1 MRRRALTSLFVFLLA
16 LALGCCIFLSACDG
30 AGENDGQNSGGQ
42 NNEEG
47 TSEELPVTEE
57 GLAQFFSAME
67 AAENSAEV
75 TVTIAVGYDREEEVS
90 FSVTQDRLRIY
101 YTARYIRPDGTDENT
116 YAYFAVREGAYLY
129 SRSYKLGYEDSYDDD
144 VTYTG
149 APYSYSAPELL
160 SMTLSMIGD
169 SGSEIVIPALYEE
182 IKGSAVAEENGGTC
196 SVSELGQG
204 TIALTESGAVFTFAQ
219 IPQGNGVTV
228 RIAVENVGTNTL
240 SFDFDEAALKAG
252 FDAFDLRYAE
262 LSWLFYTCSDARVTE
277 TYTYG
282 GQDIVLNSTLGGG
295 ELLRA
300 YGSEEAAAAVVGG
313 EDAYILI
320 DLSNG
325 LFKPGTTDVDGNLS
339 EGGVPSDPPGDASG
353 DGTAEIPGVPSG
365 GGSSEDGAE
374 VPEDPSEEEPAPSSG
389 FTAELTGRAYIGGL
403 LSGLLVNSIQSR
415 YFTFAD
421 GSQTRFVL
429 SAAGEQWFTYGESV
443 TIDFNEDG
451 SYQLTAELNDLSP
464 LMPETVTMY
473 VYDVGQVGKVE
484 FPDQIEAYREFLGE
498 DFYYLP
504 TGGNGAQAVRMRQEM
519 KDVVLAGEI
528 ETGGVTYTVT
538 SLSGRLLY
546 RYNGMVETVVIPAS
560 VNDFGNAF
568 EDAYSLQYIY
578 FEGTQQQYA
587 AIANKAFYSSPAVY
601 YYAEEEPTE
610 EGNFWHWNE
619 DGTAAVRW
627 AGGEE
632 VHKVTFDAGR
642 YGYVLSETV
651 YAAVLEEEP
660 EVEIMDPQAYLIG
673 WYTDP
678 AFTEESKV
686 SFPYTVTQDV
696 TLYAK
701 WGTGLE
707 FGLNETETGWVVS
720 GYSGTDTELAI
731 PDTYMGAPVTAIG
744 YETDRGMFYGN
755 KTLQRV
761 VVPDSVE
768 YIGEGAFRE
777 CLALSEIELPDHGL
791 YIGEN
796 AFEGTAYYDTAA
808 NWESGLLYIGRHLI
822 KADPE
827 TVGMSCTVRAGTL
840 SVADYA
846 FRDCADLA
854 EIELPDSLTA
864 IGAGVFEGTAYWQN
878 GANWTDEGL
887 LVYGTYLLD
896 SRVAAEHAVPAGT
909 TLIASRA
916 FGYNGAM
923 KEITVPAG
931 VQYMGRGVFLGCNLL
946 VVCCEAESAPAGW
959 SSAWNMGKDAVDLR
973 LPVPVVWDCE
983 NNEVADDGCI
993 YTTVDGI
1000 RYALCD
1006 GEATVLAQGS
1016 SGETSVTIPESVSYG
1031 GETYAV
1037 TEIAES
1043 AFVGWYS
1050 LSEVSLP
1057 AGLTRIGA
1065 YAFGATQLMEDWS
1078 GTEAALY
1085 IDGYLIA
1092 VNMELVESSFAVA
1105 EGTVLI
1111 ADRVFA
1117 YSDRLTSVTL
1127 PEELQYIG
1135 ADAFISCTELVS
1147 VTLPGSLLEIG
1158 ESAFAECT
1166 SLTQIAFPAALT
1178 RIGARAFGYCYDL
1191 QFTFENT
1198 QGWYYVESDGDLQSI
1213 DVTDGWV
1220 TELLVD
1226 GERELLRIA

>member
-30 AGENDGQNSGGQ
+30 AGENGGQNNGEQ

-47 TSEELPVTEE
+47 TNEELPVTEENGGQNNDEQNNGEDTNEELPVTKE

-75 TVTIAVGYDREEEVS
+75 TVTIAVGDDREAEVS

-116 YAYFAVREGAYLY
+116 QAYFAVREGAYLY
-129 SRSYKLGYEDSYDDD
+129 SRSYELGYEDRYDDD

-219 IPQGNGVTV
+219 IPQGDGVTV
-228 RIAVENVGTNTL
+228 RIAVKNVGTNTL

-282 GQDIVLNSTLGGG
+282 GQDIVLSSTLGGG

-300 YGSEEAAAAVVGG
+300 YASGETAAAVVGG

-325 LFKPGTTDVDGNLS
+325 LFKPGTTDVDGGLD
-339 EGGVPSDPPGDASG
+339 EGVAGEVPGDAS
-353 DGTAEIPGVPSG
+353 
-365 GGSSEDGAE
+365 EDDAE
-374 VPEDPSEEEPAPSSG
+374 VPKDPSEEEPAPSSG

-403 LSGLLVNSIQSR
+403 LSGLLVNSIQSC
-415 YFTFAD
+415 YFTFAE

-484 FPDQIEAYREFLGE
+484 FPDQVEAYREFLGE

-504 TGGNGAQAVRMRQEM
+504 TGRSGAQAVRMRQEM

-578 FEGTQQQYA
+578 FEGTPQQYA

-720 GYSGTDTELAI
+720 GYSGTDTELVI

-768 YIGEGAFRE
+768 YIGAGAFEYCEGAQF
-777 CLALSEIELPDHGL
+777 AFA
-791 YIGEN
+791 N
-796 AFEGTAYYDTAA
+796 A
-808 NWESGLLYIGRHLI
+808 
-822 KADPE
+822 
-827 TVGMSCTVRAGTL
+827 
-840 SVADYA
+840 
-846 FRDCADLA
+846 
-854 EIELPDSLTA
+854 
-864 IGAGVFEGTAYWQN
+864 Q
-878 GANWTDEGL
+878 
-887 LVYGTYLLD
+887 
-896 SRVAAEHAVPAGT
+896 
-909 TLIASRA
+909 
-916 FGYNGAM
+916 
-923 KEITVPAG
+923 
-931 VQYMGRGVFLGCNLL
+931 
-946 VVCCEAESAPAGW
+946 
-959 SSAWNMGKDAVDLR
+959 
-973 LPVPVVWDCE
+973 
-983 NNEVADDGCI
+983 
-993 YTTVDGI
+993 
-1000 RYALCD
+1000 
-1006 GEATVLAQGS
+1006 
-1016 SGETSVTIPESVSYG
+1016 
-1031 GETYAV
+1031 
-1037 TEIAES
+1037 
-1043 AFVGWYS
+1043 GWYS
-1050 LSEVSLP
+1050 
-1057 AGLTRIGA
+1057 
-1065 YAFGATQLMEDWS
+1065 
-1078 GTEAALY
+1078 
-1085 IDGYLIA
+1085 
-1092 VNMELVESSFAVA
+1092 
-1105 EGTVLI
+1105 
-1111 ADRVFA
+1111 
-1117 YSDRLTSVTL
+1117 
-1127 PEELQYIG
+1127 
-1135 ADAFISCTELVS
+1135 
-1147 VTLPGSLLEIG
+1147 
-1158 ESAFAECT
+1158 
-1166 SLTQIAFPAALT
+1166 
-1178 RIGARAFGYCYDL
+1178 
-1191 QFTFENT
+1191 
-1198 QGWYYVESDGDLQSI
+1198 VESDGYKQSV

-1220 TELLVD
+1220 TELLVYS
-1226 GERELLRIA
+1226 GSELVRIA

>member
-47 TSEELPVTEE
+47 TNEELPVTEE

-75 TVTIAVGYDREEEVS
+75 TVTIAVGDDREEEVS

-101 YTARYIRPDGTDENT
+101 YTVRYIWPDGTDENT
-116 YAYFAVREGAYLY
+116 QAYFAVREGAYLY
-129 SRSYKLGYEDSYDDD
+129 SRSYELGYEDRYDDD

-182 IKGSAVAEENGGTC
+182 IKGSAVDEENGGTC

-228 RIAVENVGTNTL
+228 RIAVKNVGTNTL

-262 LSWLFYTCSDARVTE
+262 LSWLFYTCGDARVTE

-282 GQDIVLNSTLGGG
+282 GQDIVLSSTLGGG

-300 YGSEEAAAAVVGG
+300 YASGETAAAVVGG

-320 DLSNG
+320 DSSGG
-325 LFKPGTTDVDGNLS
+325 LFKPGTTGVDGGLD
-339 EGGVPSDPPGDASG
+339 EGVAGEVPGDAS
-353 DGTAEIPGVPSG
+353 
-365 GGSSEDGAE
+365 EDDAE

-403 LSGLLVNSIQSR
+403 LSGLLVNSIQSH
-415 YFTFAD
+415 YFTFAE

-504 TGGNGAQAVRMRQEM
+504 TGRSGAQAVRMRQEM

-578 FEGTQQQYA
+578 FEGTPQQYA

-601 YYAEEEPTE
+601 YYSEEEPTE

-720 GYSGTDTELAI
+720 GYSGTDTELVI

-755 KTLQRV
+755 TTLQRV

-846 FRDCADLA
+846 FADCSELA
-854 EIELPDSLTA
+854 EIVLPDTLTA
-864 IGAGVFEGTAYWQN
+864 IGAGVFEGTAYYN
-878 GANWTDEGL
+878 TLTNWTDDGL

-896 SRVAAEHAVPAGT
+896 SLAAAEHAVPAGT

-916 FGYNGAM
+916 FAYNGAM
-923 KEITVPAG
+923 KEIAVPAG

-983 NNEVADDGCI
+983 NNEVADDGYI

-1006 GEATVLAQGS
+1006 GEATVLAQGNS
-1016 SGETSVTIPESVSYG
+1016 EETSVTIPESVSYG
-1031 GETYAV
+1031 WETYAV

-1050 LSEVSLP
+1050 LSEANLP

-1065 YAFGATQLMEDWS
+1065 HAFGATQLMDVLEN
-1078 GTEAALY
+1078 EAALY

-1092 VNMELVESSFAVA
+1092 VNMESVESSFAVE
-1105 EGTVLI
+1105 EGTALI
-1111 ADRVFA
+1111 ADGVFV

-1127 PEELQYIG
+1127 PEGLRYIG
-1135 ADAFISCTELVS
+1135 ADAFVSCTELGS

-1158 ESAFAECT
+1158 ENAFAACT
-1166 SLTQIAFPAALT
+1166 SLTQVTFPAGLT
-1178 RIGARAFGYCYDL
+1178 RIGAGAFEYCEGA
-1191 QFTFENT
+1191 QFAFANT

-1220 TELLVD
+1220 TELLVYS
-1226 GERELLRIA
+1226 GSELVRIA

>member
-16 LALGCCIFLSACDG
+16 LAFGCCIFLSACDG
-30 AGENDGQNSGGQ
+30 AGENGGQ
-42 NNEEG
+42 NNGEQNNGEG
-47 TSEELPVTEE
+47 TNEELPVTEE

-75 TVTIAVGYDREEEVS
+75 TVTVATGGDREGEVS

-101 YTARYIRPDGTDENT
+101 HTTRYIWPDGTDENT

-129 SRSYKLGYEDSYDDD
+129 SRSYELGYEDSYDDD

-240 SFDFDEAALKAG
+240 AFGFDEAALKAG

-300 YGSEEAAAAVVGG
+300 YGSGETAAAVVGG

-320 DLSNG
+320 DLSG
-325 LFKPGTTDVDGNLS
+325 GTFKPGTTDVDGNLS
-339 EGGVPSDPPGDASG
+339 EGGVPADPPGDA
-353 DGTAEIPGVPSG
+353 
-365 GGSSEDGAE
+365 SEDGAE

-415 YFTFAD
+415 YFTFAE

-464 LMPETVTMY
+464 LMPETVTMH
-473 VYDVGQVGKVE
+473 VYDVGEVGKVE

-504 TGGNGAQAVRMRQEM
+504 TGGSGAQAVRMRQEM

-578 FEGTQQQYA
+578 FEGTPQQYEA
-587 AIANKAFYSSPAVY
+587 AANKAFYSSPAVY
-601 YYAEEEPTE
+601 YYSEEEPTE

-642 YGYVLSETV
+642 QYGYVLYDTV

-660 EVEIMDPQAYLIG
+660 EVEIMDRQAYLIG

-720 GYSGTDTELAI
+720 GYRGTDTELVI

-744 YETDRGMFYGN
+744 YETDQGMFYGN
-755 KTLQRV
+755 TTLQRV

-777 CLALSEIELPDHGL
+777 CSALSEIELPDHGL
-791 YIGEN
+791 YIGES

-827 TVGMSCTVRAGTL
+827 TVGTSCTVRAGTL

-846 FRDCADLA
+846 FADCTELA
-854 EIELPDSLTA
+854 EIALPDTLTA
-864 IGAGVFEGTAYWQN
+864 IGAGVFEGTAYYN
-878 GANWTDEGL
+878 TLTNWTGDGL
-887 LVYGTYLLD
+887 LVYETYLLD
-896 SRVAAEHAVPAGT
+896 SHAAAEHAVPAGT

-916 FGYNGAM
+916 FSHNSAM

-946 VVCCEAESAPAGW
+946 VVYCEAESAPAGW

-983 NNEVADDGCI
+983 NNEVADDGYI

-1006 GEATVLAQGS
+1006 GEATVLAQGNS
-1016 SGETSVTIPESVSYG
+1016 EETSVTIPESVSYG

-1043 AFVGWYS
+1043 AFVGWDS
-1050 LSEVSLP
+1050 LSEANLP

-1065 YAFGATQLMEDWS
+1065 GAFGTTQLMDVLD
-1078 GTEAALY
+1078 TEAALY
-1085 IDGYLIA
+1085 IGEYLIA
-1092 VNMELVESSFAVA
+1092 VNPEPAGSTFEVA
-1105 EGTVLI
+1105 ERTVLI
-1111 ADRVFA
+1111 ADGVFA
-1117 YSDRLTSVTL
+1117 YSDWLTSVTL
-1127 PEELQYIG
+1127 PKGLQYIG
-1135 ADAFISCTELVS
+1135 ADAFNYCTELSS

-1158 ESAFAECT
+1158 ENAFLKCV

-1178 RIGARAFGYCYDL
+1178 RIGARAFEYCYDL

-1198 QGWYYVESDGDLQSI
+1198 QGWYSVESDGYKQSV

-1220 TELLVD
+1220 FELLVYS
-1226 GERELLRIA
+1226 GSELVRIA

>member
-16 LALGCCIFLSACDG
+16 LAFGCCIFLSACDG
-30 AGENDGQNSGGQ
+30 AGENDGQNSGEQ
-42 NNEEG
+42 NNGEG
-47 TSEELPVTEE
+47 TNEELPVTEE

-75 TVTIAVGYDREEEVS
+75 TVTVGMEELGMREEMEIS
-90 FSVTQDRLRIY
+90 FSVAQNRLRINTTRRNFSPEEMTSESTEVY
-101 YTARYIRPDGTDENT
+101 SAVEENS
-116 YAYFAVREGAYLY
+116 FLY
-129 SRSYKLGYEDSYDDD
+129 SRSYYIGDESDYMDEVDYI
-144 VTYTG
+144 G

-219 IPQGNGVTV
+219 IPQGDGVTV
-228 RIAVENVGTNTL
+228 RIAVKNVGTNTL

-300 YGSEEAAAAVVGG
+300 YASGETAAAVVGE

-320 DLSNG
+320 DLSGG
-325 LFKPGTTDVDGNLS
+325 LFKPGTTDVDGGLD
-339 EGGVPSDPPGDASG
+339 EGVAGEVPGDAS
-353 DGTAEIPGVPSG
+353 
-365 GGSSEDGAE
+365 EDDAE

-403 LSGLLVNSIQSR
+403 LSGLLVNSIQSH
-415 YFTFAD
+415 YFTFAE

-473 VYDVGQVGKVE
+473 VYDVGAVGKVE

-504 TGGNGAQAVRMRQEM
+504 TGGSGAQAVRMRQEM

-546 RYNGMVETVVIPAS
+546 RYNGTVETVVIPAS

-578 FEGTQQQYA
+578 FEGTPQQYA

-642 YGYVLSETV
+642 QYGYVLYDTV

-720 GYSGTDTELAI
+720 GYSGTDTELVI

-744 YETDRGMFYGN
+744 YETGWSVFYGN
-755 KTLQRV
+755 KTLERV

-791 YIGEN
+791 YIGES

-822 KADPE
+822 EADPAVAG
-827 TVGMSCTVRAGTL
+827 TSRTVRAGTL

-846 FRDCADLA
+846 FADCTELA
-854 EIELPDSLTA
+854 EIVLPDTLTA
-864 IGAGVFEGTAYWQN
+864 IGAGVFEGTAYYKTLT
-878 GANWTDEGL
+878 NWTNDGL

-896 SRVAAEHAVPAGT
+896 SLAAAEHAVPAGT

-916 FGYNGAM
+916 FSPNSAM
-923 KEITVPAG
+923 KEIAVPAG

-983 NNEVADDGCI
+983 NNEVADDGFI

-1006 GEATVLAQGS
+1006 GEATVLAQGNS
-1016 SGETSVTIPESVSYG
+1016 EETSVTIPESVSYG

-1050 LSEVSLP
+1050 LSEANLP

-1065 YAFGATQLMEDWS
+1065 YAFGATQLMDVLEN
-1078 GTEAALY
+1078 EAALY

-1092 VNMELVESSFAVA
+1092 VNMESVESSFAVE
-1105 EGTVLI
+1105 EGTALI
-1111 ADRVFA
+1111 ADGVFA

-1127 PEELQYIG
+1127 PEGLRYIG

-1158 ESAFAECT
+1158 ENAFAACT
-1166 SLTQIAFPAALT
+1166 SLTQVTFPAGLT
-1178 RIGARAFGYCYDL
+1178 RIGAGAFEYCEGA
-1191 QFTFENT
+1191 QFAFANT
-1198 QGWYYVESDGDLQSI
+1198 QGWYSVESDGYKQSI
-1213 DVTDGWV
+1213 DVTDEWV
-1220 TELLVD
+1220 FELLVYS
-1226 GERELLRIA
+1226 GSELVCIA

>member
-1 MRRRALTSLFVFLLA
+1 MRRRALTTLFVFLLA
-16 LALGCCIFLSACDG
+16 LAFGCCIFLSACDG
-30 AGENDGQNSGGQ
+30 AGENGGQNNGGQNNGEQ

-47 TSEELPVTEE
+47 TNEELPVTEE

-75 TVTIAVGYDREEEVS
+75 TVTVGMEELGMREEMEIS

-116 YAYFAVREGAYLY
+116 QAYFAVREGAYLY

-219 IPQGNGVTV
+219 IPQGKGVTV

-300 YGSEEAAAAVVGG
+300 YGSGETAAAVVGE

-320 DLSNG
+320 DLSGG
-325 LFKPGTTDVDGNLS
+325 LFKPGTTDVDGGLD
-339 EGGVPSDPPGDASG
+339 EGVAGEVPGDA
-353 DGTAEIPGVPSG
+353 
-365 GGSSEDGAE
+365 SEDGAE
-374 VPEDPSEEEPAPSSG
+374 VPKDPSEEEPAPSSG

-403 LSGLLVNSIQSR
+403 LSGLLVNSIQSH
-415 YFTFAD
+415 YFTFAE

-443 TIDFNEDG
+443 TIDFNENG

-473 VYDVGQVGKVE
+473 VYDVGAVGKVE

-504 TGGNGAQAVRMRQEM
+504 TGWSGAQAVRMRQEM

-560 VNDFGNAF
+560 VTDFGNAF

-578 FEGTQQQYA
+578 FEGTPQQYA

-610 EGNFWHWNE
+610 EGNFWHWNG

-627 AGGEE
+627 AGGDE

-642 YGYVLSETV
+642 RYGYVLYDTV

-720 GYSGTDTELAI
+720 GYSGTDTELVI

-744 YETDRGMFYGN
+744 YETGRSVFYGN
-755 KTLQRV
+755 TTLERV

-768 YIGEGAFRE
+768 YIGEGAFE
-777 CLALSEIELPDHGL
+777 YCEGAQFAFA
-791 YIGEN
+791 N
-796 AFEGTAYYDTAA
+796 A
-808 NWESGLLYIGRHLI
+808 
-822 KADPE
+822 
-827 TVGMSCTVRAGTL
+827 
-840 SVADYA
+840 
-846 FRDCADLA
+846 
-854 EIELPDSLTA
+854 
-864 IGAGVFEGTAYWQN
+864 Q
-878 GANWTDEGL
+878 
-887 LVYGTYLLD
+887 
-896 SRVAAEHAVPAGT
+896 
-909 TLIASRA
+909 
-916 FGYNGAM
+916 
-923 KEITVPAG
+923 
-931 VQYMGRGVFLGCNLL
+931 
-946 VVCCEAESAPAGW
+946 
-959 SSAWNMGKDAVDLR
+959 
-973 LPVPVVWDCE
+973 
-983 NNEVADDGCI
+983 
-993 YTTVDGI
+993 
-1000 RYALCD
+1000 
-1006 GEATVLAQGS
+1006 
-1016 SGETSVTIPESVSYG
+1016 
-1031 GETYAV
+1031 
-1037 TEIAES
+1037 
-1043 AFVGWYS
+1043 GWYS
-1050 LSEVSLP
+1050 
-1057 AGLTRIGA
+1057 
-1065 YAFGATQLMEDWS
+1065 
-1078 GTEAALY
+1078 
-1085 IDGYLIA
+1085 
-1092 VNMELVESSFAVA
+1092 
-1105 EGTVLI
+1105 
-1111 ADRVFA
+1111 
-1117 YSDRLTSVTL
+1117 
-1127 PEELQYIG
+1127 
-1135 ADAFISCTELVS
+1135 
-1147 VTLPGSLLEIG
+1147 
-1158 ESAFAECT
+1158 
-1166 SLTQIAFPAALT
+1166 
-1178 RIGARAFGYCYDL
+1178 
-1191 QFTFENT
+1191 
-1198 QGWYYVESDGDLQSI
+1198 VESDGYKQSI
-1213 DVTDGWV
+1213 DVTDEWV
-1220 TELLVD
+1220 FELLVYS
-1226 GERELLRIA
+1226 GSELVCIA

>member
-30 AGENDGQNSGGQ
+30 AGENGGQNSGEQ
-42 NNEEG
+42 NNGEG
-47 TSEELPVTEE
+47 TNEELPVTEE

-75 TVTIAVGYDREEEVS
+75 TVTIAVGDDREAEVS

-101 YTARYIRPDGTDENT
+101 YTTRYIRPGGTDENT
-116 YAYFAVREGAYLY
+116 QAYFAVREGAYLY
-129 SRSYKLGYEDSYDDD
+129 SRSYELGYEDSYDDD

-182 IKGSAVAEENGGTC
+182 IKGSAVDEENGGTC

-228 RIAVENVGTNTL
+228 RIAVKNVGTNTL

-300 YGSEEAAAAVVGG
+300 YEDNREAAAAVVGG

-339 EGGVPSDPPGDASG
+339 EGGVPADPPGDAS
-353 DGTAEIPGVPSG
+353 
-365 GGSSEDGAE
+365 EDGAAE

-451 SYQLTAELNDLSP
+451 SYQLTVELNDLSP

-498 DFYYLP
+498 NFYYLP
-504 TGGNGAQAVRMRQEM
+504 TGGSGAQAVRMRQEM

-578 FEGTQQQYA
+578 FEGTPQQYA

-619 DGTAAVRW
+619 DSTAAVRW

-632 VHKVTFDAGR
+632 VHEVTFDAGW

-660 EVEIMDPQAYLIG
+660 EVEIMDSQAYLIG

-720 GYSGTDTELAI
+720 GYSGTDAELVI

-822 KADPE
+822 EADPE

-864 IGAGVFEGTAYWQN
+864 IGAGVFEGTAYYN
-878 GANWTDEGL
+878 TLTNWTDDGL

-896 SRVAAEHAVPAGT
+896 SRIAAEHAVPAGT

-916 FGYNGAM
+916 FAYNGAM

-983 NNEVADDGCI
+983 NNEVADDGFI

-1006 GEATVLAQGS
+1006 GEATVLAQGNS
-1016 SGETSVTIPESVSYG
+1016 EETSVTIPESVSYG

-1037 TEIAES
+1037 TEIAED

-1065 YAFGATQLMEDWS
+1065 YAFGATQLMDVLEN
-1078 GTEAALY
+1078 EAALY

-1092 VNMELVESSFAVA
+1092 VNPEPAGSTFEVA

-1117 YSDRLTSVTL
+1117 YSDWLTSVTL
-1127 PEELQYIG
+1127 PEGLQYIG
-1135 ADAFISCTELVS
+1135 ADAFVSCTELGS
-1147 VTLPGSLLEIG
+1147 VTLPGNLLEIG
-1158 ESAFAECT
+1158 ENAFLKCV

-1178 RIGARAFGYCYDL
+1178 RIGARAFEYCEGA
-1191 QFTFENT
+1191 QFAFANT
-1198 QGWYYVESDGDLQSI
+1198 QGWYYVESDGDPQSI
-1213 DVTDGWV
+1213 DVTDEWV
-1220 TELLVD
+1220 FELLVYS
-1226 GERELLRIA
+1226 GSELVCIA

>member
-1 MRRRALTSLFVFLLA
+1 M
-16 LALGCCIFLSACDG
+16 
-30 AGENDGQNSGGQ
+30 
-42 NNEEG
+42 
-47 TSEELPVTEE
+47 
-57 GLAQFFSAME
+57 
-67 AAENSAEV
+67 
-75 TVTIAVGYDREEEVS
+75 
-90 FSVTQDRLRIY
+90 
-101 YTARYIRPDGTDENT
+101 
-116 YAYFAVREGAYLY
+116 
-129 SRSYKLGYEDSYDDD
+129 
-144 VTYTG
+144 
-149 APYSYSAPELL
+149 
-160 SMTLSMIGD
+160 
-169 SGSEIVIPALYEE
+169 
-182 IKGSAVAEENGGTC
+182 
-196 SVSELGQG
+196 
-204 TIALTESGAVFTFAQ
+204 FTFAQ
-219 IPQGNGVTV
+219 TPQGNGVTV

-262 LSWLFYTCSDARVTE
+262 LSWLFYTCGDARVTE

-282 GQDIVLNSTLGGG
+282 GQDIVLKSTLGGG

-300 YGSEEAAAAVVGG
+300 YGSGETAAAVVGG

-339 EGGVPSDPPGDASG
+339 EGGVPADPPGDASE
-353 DGTAEIPGVPSG
+353 DGAAEIPGVPSG

-484 FPDQIEAYREFLGE
+484 FPEQIEAYREFLGE

-504 TGGNGAQAVRMRQEM
+504 TGGSGAQAVRMRQEM

-546 RYNGMVETVVIPAS
+546 RYNGTVETVVIPAS

-578 FEGTQQQYA
+578 FEGTPQQYA

-642 YGYVLSETV
+642 QYGYVLYDTV

-660 EVEIMDPQAYLIG
+660 EVEIMDRQAYLIG

-755 KTLQRV
+755 TTLQRV

-768 YIGEGAFRE
+768 YIGEGAFE
-777 CLALSEIELPDHGL
+777 YC
-791 YIGEN
+791 
-796 AFEGTAYYDTAA
+796 EG
-808 NWESGLLYIGRHLI
+808 
-822 KADPE
+822 
-827 TVGMSCTVRAGTL
+827 
-840 SVADYA
+840 
-846 FRDCADLA
+846 
-854 EIELPDSLTA
+854 
-864 IGAGVFEGTAYWQN
+864 
-878 GANWTDEGL
+878 
-887 LVYGTYLLD
+887 
-896 SRVAAEHAVPAGT
+896 
-909 TLIASRA
+909 
-916 FGYNGAM
+916 
-923 KEITVPAG
+923 
-931 VQYMGRGVFLGCNLL
+931 
-946 VVCCEAESAPAGW
+946 
-959 SSAWNMGKDAVDLR
+959 
-973 LPVPVVWDCE
+973 
-983 NNEVADDGCI
+983 
-993 YTTVDGI
+993 
-1000 RYALCD
+1000 
-1006 GEATVLAQGS
+1006 AQ
-1016 SGETSVTIPESVSYG
+1016 
-1031 GETYAV
+1031 
-1037 TEIAES
+1037 
-1043 AFVGWYS
+1043 F
-1050 LSEVSLP
+1050 
-1057 AGLTRIGA
+1057 
-1065 YAFGATQLMEDWS
+1065 
-1078 GTEAALY
+1078 
-1085 IDGYLIA
+1085 
-1092 VNMELVESSFAVA
+1092 
-1105 EGTVLI
+1105 
-1111 ADRVFA
+1111 
-1117 YSDRLTSVTL
+1117 
-1127 PEELQYIG
+1127 
-1135 ADAFISCTELVS
+1135 
-1147 VTLPGSLLEIG
+1147 
-1158 ESAFAECT
+1158 AFA
-1166 SLTQIAFPAALT
+1166 
-1178 RIGARAFGYCYDL
+1178 
-1191 QFTFENT
+1191 NT
-1198 QGWYYVESDGDLQSI
+1198 QGWYSVESDGYKQSI

-1220 TELLVD
+1220 TELLVYS
-1226 GERELLRIA
+1226 GSELVCIA

>member
-1 MRRRALTSLFVFLLA
+1 
-16 LALGCCIFLSACDG
+16 
-30 AGENDGQNSGGQ
+30 
-42 NNEEG
+42 
-47 TSEELPVTEE
+47 
-57 GLAQFFSAME
+57 
-67 AAENSAEV
+67 
-75 TVTIAVGYDREEEVS
+75 
-90 FSVTQDRLRIY
+90 
-101 YTARYIRPDGTDENT
+101 
-116 YAYFAVREGAYLY
+116 
-129 SRSYKLGYEDSYDDD
+129 
-144 VTYTG
+144 
-149 APYSYSAPELL
+149 
-160 SMTLSMIGD
+160 MIGD

-219 IPQGNGVTV
+219 IPQGDGVTV

-282 GQDIVLNSTLGGG
+282 GQNIVLNSTLGGG

-300 YGSEEAAAAVVGG
+300 YEDNGETAAAVVGG
-313 EDAYILI
+313 EDAYILV

-339 EGGVPSDPPGDASG
+339 EGGVPADPP
-353 DGTAEIPGVPSG
+353 

-578 FEGTQQQYA
+578 FEGTPQQYA

-610 EGNFWHWNE
+610 EGNFWHWNG

-632 VHKVTFDAGR
+632 VHEVTFDAGR

-660 EVEIMDPQAYLIG
+660 EVEIMDRQAYLIG

-701 WGTGLE
+701 WGTELE

-720 GYSGTDTELAI
+720 GYSGTDTELVI

-864 IGAGVFEGTAYWQN
+864 IGAEVFISTAYYN
-878 GANWTDEGL
+878 TLTNWTDDGL

-916 FGYNGAM
+916 FAYNGAM

-931 VQYMGRGVFLGCNLL
+931 VQYMGRGVFLGCDLL
-946 VVCCEAESAPAGW
+946 VVYCEAASAPAGW

-1006 GEATVLAQGS
+1006 GEATVLAQGNS
-1016 SGETSVTIPESVSYG
+1016 EKTSVTIPESVSYG

-1050 LSEVSLP
+1050 LSEANLP

-1065 YAFGATQLMEDWS
+1065 GAFGATQLMDVLEN
-1078 GTEAALY
+1078 EAALY

-1092 VNMELVESSFAVA
+1092 VNMELVESSFAVE

-1111 ADRVFA
+1111 AGGVFA

-1127 PEELQYIG
+1127 PEGLRYIG
-1135 ADAFISCTELVS
+1135 ADAFVSCTELGS

-1158 ESAFAECT
+1158 ENAFAACT
-1166 SLTQIAFPAALT
+1166 SLTQVTFPAGLT
-1178 RIGARAFGYCYDL
+1178 RIGAGAFEYCEGA
-1191 QFTFENT
+1191 QFAFANT
-1198 QGWYYVESDGDLQSI
+1198 QGWYSVEPDGYTQSV
-1213 DVTDGWV
+1213 DVTEEWV
-1220 TELLVD
+1220 QDMVRYGIYELV
-1226 GERELLRIA
+1226 RIA

>member
-16 LALGCCIFLSACDG
+16 LAFGCCIFLSACDG
-30 AGENDGQNSGGQ
+30 AGENGGQ
-42 NNEEG
+42 NNDEQNNGED
-47 TSEELPVTEE
+47 TNEELPVTEE

-75 TVTIAVGYDREEEVS
+75 TVTVGMEELGMREEMEIS

-101 YTARYIRPDGTDENT
+101 YTTRYIWSDGTDENT
-116 YAYFAVREGAYLY
+116 QAYFAVREGAYLY
-129 SRSYKLGYEDSYDDD
+129 SRSYELGDEDSYDDD

-219 IPQGNGVTV
+219 IPQGDGVTV

-300 YGSEEAAAAVVGG
+300 YASGETAAAVVGG

-320 DLSNG
+320 DSSNG
-325 LFKPGTTDVDGNLS
+325 LFKPGTTDVDGGLD
-339 EGGVPSDPPGDASG
+339 EGVAGEVPGDA
-353 DGTAEIPGVPSG
+353 
-365 GGSSEDGAE
+365 SEDGAE

-403 LSGLLVNSIQSR
+403 LSGLLVNSIQSH
-415 YFTFAD
+415 YFTFAE

-504 TGGNGAQAVRMRQEM
+504 TGRSGAQAVRMRQEM

-560 VNDFGNAF
+560 VTDFGNAF

-578 FEGTQQQYA
+578 FEGTPQQYE

-601 YYAEEEPTE
+601 YYAEEEPVE

-632 VHKVTFDAGR
+632 VHEVTFDAGR

-660 EVEIMDPQAYLIG
+660 EVEIMDRQAYLIG

-720 GYSGTDTELAI
+720 RYSGTDTELVI

-744 YETDRGMFYGN
+744 YETGRSVFYGN
-755 KTLQRV
+755 KTLERV

-791 YIGEN
+791 YIGES

-822 KADPE
+822 EADPAVAG
-827 TVGMSCTVRAGTL
+827 TSCTVRAGTL

-846 FRDCADLA
+846 FADCTELA
-854 EIELPDSLTA
+854 EIVLPDSLTA
-864 IGAGVFEGTAYWQN
+864 IGAGVFEGTEYYKTLT
-878 GANWTDEGL
+878 NWTNDGL

-896 SRVAAEHAVPAGT
+896 SHAAAEHAVPAGT

-916 FGYNGAM
+916 FSHNSAM

-983 NNEVADDGCI
+983 NNEVADDGFL

-1006 GEATVLAQGS
+1006 GEATVLAQGNS
-1016 SGETSVTIPESVSYG
+1016 EETSVTIPESVSYG

-1043 AFVGWYS
+1043 AFVGWDS
-1050 LSEVSLP
+1050 LSEANLP

-1065 YAFGATQLMEDWS
+1065 GAFGATQLMDVLEN
-1078 GTEAALY
+1078 EAALY

-1092 VNMELVESSFAVA
+1092 VNPEPAGSTFEVA

-1117 YSDRLTSVTL
+1117 YSDWLTSVTL
-1127 PEELQYIG
+1127 PEGLQYIG

-1158 ESAFAECT
+1158 ESAFAACT
-1166 SLTQIAFPAALT
+1166 SLTQVTFPAGLT
-1178 RIGARAFGYCYDL
+1178 RIGAGAFEYCYDL

-1226 GERELLRIA
+1226 GERVLLRIA

>member
-47 TSEELPVTEE
+47 TNEELPVTEE

-75 TVTIAVGYDREEEVS
+75 TVTIAVGDDREAEVS
-90 FSVTQDRLRIY
+90 FSVTQDHLRIY
-101 YTARYIRPDGTDENT
+101 YTTRYIWSDGTDENT
-116 YAYFAVREGAYLY
+116 QAYFAVREGAYLY
-129 SRSYKLGYEDSYDDD
+129 SRSYELGYEDSYDDD

-219 IPQGNGVTV
+219 IPQGKGVTV

-262 LSWLFYTCSDARVTE
+262 LSWLFYTCGDARVTE

-282 GQDIVLNSTLGGG
+282 GQDIVLKSTLGGG

-300 YGSEEAAAAVVGG
+300 YGSGETAAAVVGG

-339 EGGVPSDPPGDASG
+339 EGGVPADPPGDAS
-353 DGTAEIPGVPSG
+353 
-365 GGSSEDGAE
+365 EDGAAE

-504 TGGNGAQAVRMRQEM
+504 TGGSGAQAVRMRQEM

-578 FEGTQQQYA
+578 FEGTPQQYE

-619 DGTAAVRW
+619 DSTAAVRW

-632 VHKVTFDAGR
+632 VHEVTFDAGR

-720 GYSGTDTELAI
+720 GYSGTDAELVI

-744 YETDRGMFYGN
+744 YETGRSVFYGN
-755 KTLQRV
+755 TTLQRV

-768 YIGEGAFRE
+768 YIGKGAFRE
-777 CLALSEIELPDHGL
+777 CSALSEIELPDHGL
-791 YIGEN
+791 YIGKS

-822 KADPE
+822 EADPAVAG
-827 TVGMSCTVRAGTL
+827 TSCTVRADTL

-846 FRDCADLA
+846 FADCAELA
-854 EIELPDSLTA
+854 EIVLPDTLTA
-864 IGAGVFEGTAYWQN
+864 IGAGVFEGTAYYN
-878 GANWTDEGL
+878 TLTNWTGDGL

-896 SRVAAEHAVPAGT
+896 SHAAAEHAVPAGT

-916 FGYNGAM
+916 FSYNSAM

-983 NNEVADDGCI
+983 NNEVADDGFL

-1016 SGETSVTIPESVSYG
+1016 SEETSVTIPESVSYG

-1037 TEIAES
+1037 TEIAED

-1065 YAFGATQLMEDWS
+1065 RAFGATQLMDVLEN
-1078 GTEAALY
+1078 EAALY

-1092 VNMELVESSFAVA
+1092 VNPEPAGSTFEVA

-1127 PEELQYIG
+1127 PEELRYIG

-1158 ESAFAECT
+1158 ENAFLKCV

-1178 RIGARAFGYCYDL
+1178 RIGARAFEYCYDL

-1198 QGWYYVESDGDLQSI
+1198 QGWYYVESDGDPQSI
-1213 DVTDGWV
+1213 DVTDEWV
-1220 TELLVD
+1220 FELLVYS
-1226 GERELLRIA
+1226 GSELVCIA

>member
-16 LALGCCIFLSACDG
+16 LAFGCCIFLSACDG
-30 AGENDGQNSGGQ
+30 AGENGGQ
-42 NNEEG
+42 NNGGQNNGED
-47 TSEELPVTEE
+47 TNEELPVTEE

-75 TVTIAVGYDREEEVS
+75 TVTVGMEELGMREEMEIS

-101 YTARYIRPDGTDENT
+101 YTTRYIWSDGTDENT
-116 YAYFAVREGAYLY
+116 QAYFAVREGAYLY
-129 SRSYKLGYEDSYDDD
+129 SRSYELGDEDSYDDD

-219 IPQGNGVTV
+219 IPQGDGVTV

-300 YGSEEAAAAVVGG
+300 YGSGETAAAVVGE

-320 DLSNG
+320 DLSGG
-325 LFKPGTTDVDGNLS
+325 LFKPGTTDVDGGLD
-339 EGGVPSDPPGDASG
+339 EGVAGEVPGDA
-353 DGTAEIPGVPSG
+353 
-365 GGSSEDGAE
+365 SEDGAE

-403 LSGLLVNSIQSR
+403 LSGLLVNGIQSR

-443 TIDFNEDG
+443 TIDFNENG

-504 TGGNGAQAVRMRQEM
+504 TGRSGAQAVRMRQEM

-560 VNDFGNAF
+560 VTDFGNAF

-578 FEGTQQQYA
+578 FEGTPQQYA

-601 YYAEEEPTE
+601 YYAEEEPVE

-632 VHKVTFDAGR
+632 VHEVTFDAGR

-660 EVEIMDPQAYLIG
+660 EVEIMDRQAYLIG

-720 GYSGTDTELAI
+720 GYRGTDTELVI

-768 YIGEGAFRE
+768 YIGEGAFSE

-791 YIGEN
+791 YIGKS
-796 AFEGTAYYDTAA
+796 AFEGTAYYETAA

-822 KADPE
+822 EADPAVAG
-827 TVGMSCTVRAGTL
+827 TSCTVRAGTL

-846 FRDCADLA
+846 FADCTELA
-854 EIELPDSLTA
+854 EIVLPDSLTA
-864 IGAGVFEGTAYWQN
+864 IGAGVFEGTEYYKTLT
-878 GANWTDEGL
+878 NWTNDGL

-896 SRVAAEHAVPAGT
+896 SHAAAEHAVPAGT

-916 FGYNGAM
+916 FSHNSAM

-983 NNEVADDGCI
+983 NNEVADDGFL

-1006 GEATVLAQGS
+1006 GEATVLAQGNS
-1016 SGETSVTIPESVSYG
+1016 EETSVTIPESVSYG

-1043 AFVGWYS
+1043 AFVGWDS
-1050 LSEVSLP
+1050 LSEANLP

-1065 YAFGATQLMEDWS
+1065 GAFGATQLMDVLEN
-1078 GTEAALY
+1078 EAALY

-1092 VNMELVESSFAVA
+1092 VNPEPAGSTFEVA

-1117 YSDRLTSVTL
+1117 YSDWLTSVTL
-1127 PEELQYIG
+1127 PEGLQYIG
-1135 ADAFISCTELVS
+1135 ADAFNYCTELSS

-1178 RIGARAFGYCYDL
+1178 RIGAGAFEYCYDL

-1226 GERELLRIA
+1226 GERVLLRIA

>member
-47 TSEELPVTEE
+47 TNEELPVTEE

-75 TVTIAVGYDREEEVS
+75 TVTVGMEELGMREEMEIS
-90 FSVTQDRLRIY
+90 FSVAQNRLRINTTRRNFSPEEMTSESTEVY
-101 YTARYIRPDGTDENT
+101 SAVEENS
-116 YAYFAVREGAYLY
+116 FLY
-129 SRSYKLGYEDSYDDD
+129 SRSYYIGDESDYMDEVDYI
-144 VTYTG
+144 G

-262 LSWLFYTCSDARVTE
+262 LSWLFYTCGDARVTE

-300 YGSEEAAAAVVGG
+300 YASGETAAAVVGG
-313 EDAYILI
+313 EDAYILV
-320 DLSNG
+320 DSSGG
-325 LFKPGTTDVDGNLS
+325 LFNPGTTGVDGGLD
-339 EGGVPSDPPGDASG
+339 EGVAGEVPGDAS
-353 DGTAEIPGVPSG
+353 
-365 GGSSEDGAE
+365 EDDAE
-374 VPEDPSEEEPAPSSG
+374 VPKDPSEEEPAPSSG

-403 LSGLLVNSIQSR
+403 LSGLLVNSIQSH
-415 YFTFAD
+415 YFTFAE

-443 TIDFNEDG
+443 TIDFNENG

-473 VYDVGQVGKVE
+473 VYDVGAVGKVE

-504 TGGNGAQAVRMRQEM
+504 TDGSGAQAVRMRQEM

-546 RYNGMVETVVIPAS
+546 RYNGTVETVVIPAS
-560 VNDFGNAF
+560 VTDFGNAF

-578 FEGTQQQYA
+578 FEGTPQQYA

-642 YGYVLSETV
+642 QYGYVLYDTV

-720 GYSGTDTELAI
+720 RYSGTDTELVI

-744 YETDRGMFYGN
+744 YETGRSVFYGN
-755 KTLQRV
+755 TTLQRV

-768 YIGEGAFRE
+768 YIGEGAFSE

-796 AFEGTAYYDTAA
+796 AFEGTAYYETAA

-822 KADPE
+822 EADPAVAG
-827 TVGMSCTVRAGTL
+827 TSCTVRAGTL

-846 FRDCADLA
+846 FADCAELA
-854 EIELPDSLTA
+854 EIDLPDTLTA
-864 IGAGVFEGTAYWQN
+864 IGAGVFEGTAYYN
-878 GANWTDEGL
+878 TLTNWTNDGL

-896 SRVAAEHAVPAGT
+896 SHAAAEHAVPAGT

-916 FGYNGAM
+916 FSHNSAM
-923 KEITVPAG
+923 KEITVPAS

-983 NNEVADDGCI
+983 NNEVADDGFI

-1006 GEATVLAQGS
+1006 GEATVLAQGNS
-1016 SGETSVTIPESVSYG
+1016 EETSVTIPESVSYG

-1043 AFVGWYS
+1043 AFVGWDS
-1050 LSEVSLP
+1050 LSEANLP

-1065 YAFGATQLMEDWS
+1065 YAFGATQLTDVLD
-1078 GTEAALY
+1078 TEAALY

-1092 VNMELVESSFAVA
+1092 VNMESVESSFAVE

-1117 YSDRLTSVTL
+1117 YSDWLTSVTL
-1127 PEELQYIG
+1127 PEGLQYIG
-1135 ADAFISCTELVS
+1135 ADAFNYCTELSS

-1158 ESAFAECT
+1158 ENAFLKCV

-1178 RIGARAFGYCYDL
+1178 RIGARAFEYCYDL

-1198 QGWYYVESDGDLQSI
+1198 QGWYYVESDGDPQSI
-1213 DVTDGWV
+1213 DVTDEWV
-1220 TELLVD
+1220 FELLVYS
-1226 GERELLRIA
+1226 GSELVCIA

>member
-47 TSEELPVTEE
+47 TNEELPVTEE

-75 TVTIAVGYDREEEVS
+75 TVTIAVGDDREEEVS

-116 YAYFAVREGAYLY
+116 QAYFAVREGAYLY

-219 IPQGNGVTV
+219 IPQGKGVTV

-262 LSWLFYTCSDARVTE
+262 LSWLFYTCGDARVTE

-282 GQDIVLNSTLGGG
+282 GQDIVLKSTLGGG

-300 YGSEEAAAAVVGG
+300 YGSGETAAAVVGG

-339 EGGVPSDPPGDASG
+339 EGGVPADPPGDASE
-353 DGTAEIPGVPSG
+353 DGAAEIPGVPSG

-443 TIDFNEDG
+443 TIDFNENG

-473 VYDVGQVGKVE
+473 VYDVGAVGKVE

-504 TGGNGAQAVRMRQEM
+504 TGGSGAQAVRMRQEM

-578 FEGTQQQYA
+578 FEGTPQQYA

-627 AGGEE
+627 TGGEE
-632 VHKVTFDAGR
+632 VHEVTFDAGR

-660 EVEIMDPQAYLIG
+660 EVEIMDSQAYLIG

-720 GYSGTDTELAI
+720 GYSGTDAELVI

-755 KTLQRV
+755 TTLQRV

-796 AFEGTAYYDTAA
+796 AFKGTAYYDTAA

-822 KADPE
+822 EADPAVAG
-827 TVGMSCTVRAGTL
+827 TSRTVRAGTL

-846 FRDCADLA
+846 FADCTELA
-854 EIELPDSLTA
+854 EIVLPDTLTA
-864 IGAGVFEGTAYWQN
+864 IGAGVFEGTAYYN
-878 GANWTDEGL
+878 TSTNWTDDGL

-896 SRVAAEHAVPAGT
+896 SHAAAEHAVPAGT

-916 FGYNGAM
+916 FSHNSAM
-923 KEITVPAG
+923 KEITVPAS
-931 VQYMGRGVFLGCNLL
+931 VQYMGRGVFLGCDLL

-983 NNEVADDGCI
+983 NNEVADDGFI

-1006 GEATVLAQGS
+1006 GEATVLAQGNS
-1016 SGETSVTIPESVSYG
+1016 EETSVTIPESVSYG

-1043 AFVGWYS
+1043 AFVGWDS
-1050 LSEVSLP
+1050 LSEANLP

-1065 YAFGATQLMEDWS
+1065 YAFGATQLTDVL

-1092 VNMELVESSFAVA
+1092 VNPEPAGSTFEVA

-1127 PEELQYIG
+1127 PEELRYIG

-1158 ESAFAECT
+1158 ESAFAACT
-1166 SLTQIAFPAALT
+1166 SLTQVTFPAGLT
-1178 RIGARAFGYCYDL
+1178 RIGAGAFEYCEGA
-1191 QFTFENT
+1191 QFAFANT
-1198 QGWYYVESDGDLQSI
+1198 QGWYSVESDGYKQSI
-1213 DVTDGWV
+1213 DVTDEWV
-1220 TELLVD
+1220 FELLVYS
-1226 GERELLRIA
+1226 GSELVCIA

>member
-16 LALGCCIFLSACDG
+16 LAFGCCIFLSACDG
-30 AGENDGQNSGGQ
+30 AGENGGQ
-42 NNEEG
+42 NNGGQNNGED
-47 TSEELPVTEE
+47 TNEELPVTEE

-75 TVTIAVGYDREEEVS
+75 TVTVGMEELGMREEMEIS

-101 YTARYIRPDGTDENT
+101 YTTRYIWSDGTDENT
-116 YAYFAVREGAYLY
+116 QAYFAVREGAYLY
-129 SRSYKLGYEDSYDDD
+129 SRSYELGDEDSYDDD

-219 IPQGNGVTV
+219 IPQGDGVTV

-300 YGSEEAAAAVVGG
+300 YASGETAAAVVGG

-320 DLSNG
+320 DSSNG
-325 LFKPGTTDVDGNLS
+325 LFKPGTTDVDGGLD
-339 EGGVPSDPPGDASG
+339 EGVAGEVPGDA
-353 DGTAEIPGVPSG
+353 
-365 GGSSEDGAE
+365 SEDGAE

-403 LSGLLVNSIQSR
+403 LSGLLVNGIQSR

-504 TGGNGAQAVRMRQEM
+504 TGRSGAQAVRMRQEM

-560 VNDFGNAF
+560 VTDFGNAF

-578 FEGTQQQYA
+578 FEGTPQQYE

-601 YYAEEEPTE
+601 YYAEEEPVE

-632 VHKVTFDAGR
+632 VHEVTFDAGR

-660 EVEIMDPQAYLIG
+660 EVEIMDRQAYLIG

-720 GYSGTDTELAI
+720 GYRGTDTELVI

-768 YIGEGAFRE
+768 YIGEGAFSE

-791 YIGEN
+791 YIGKS
-796 AFEGTAYYDTAA
+796 AFEGTAYYETAA

-822 KADPE
+822 EADPAVAG
-827 TVGMSCTVRAGTL
+827 TSCTVRAGTL

-846 FRDCADLA
+846 FADCTELA
-854 EIELPDSLTA
+854 EIVLPDSLTA
-864 IGAGVFEGTAYWQN
+864 IGAGVFEGTEYYKTLT
-878 GANWTDEGL
+878 NWTNDGL

-896 SRVAAEHAVPAGT
+896 SHAAAEHAVPAGT

-916 FGYNGAM
+916 FSHNSAM

-983 NNEVADDGCI
+983 NNEVADDGFL

-1006 GEATVLAQGS
+1006 GEATVLAQGNS
-1016 SGETSVTIPESVSYG
+1016 EETSVTIPESVSYG

-1043 AFVGWYS
+1043 AFVGWDS
-1050 LSEVSLP
+1050 LSEANLP

-1065 YAFGATQLMEDWS
+1065 GAFGATQLMDVLEN
-1078 GTEAALY
+1078 EAALY

-1092 VNMELVESSFAVA
+1092 VNPEPAGSTFEVA

-1117 YSDRLTSVTL
+1117 YSDWLTSVTL
-1127 PEELQYIG
+1127 PEGLQYIG
-1135 ADAFISCTELVS
+1135 ADAFNYCTELSS

-1178 RIGARAFGYCYDL
+1178 RIGAGAFEYCYDL

-1226 GERELLRIA
+1226 GERVLLRIA

>member
-16 LALGCCIFLSACDG
+16 LAFGCCIFLSACDG
-30 AGENDGQNSGGQ
+30 AGENGGQ
-42 NNEEG
+42 NNGGQNNGED
-47 TSEELPVTEE
+47 TNEELPVTEE

-75 TVTIAVGYDREEEVS
+75 TVTVGMEELGMREEMEIS

-101 YTARYIRPDGTDENT
+101 YTTRYIWSDGTDENT
-116 YAYFAVREGAYLY
+116 QAYFAVREGAYLY
-129 SRSYKLGYEDSYDDD
+129 SRSYELGDEDSYDDD

-219 IPQGNGVTV
+219 IPQGDGVTV

-300 YGSEEAAAAVVGG
+300 YASGETAAAVVGG

-320 DLSNG
+320 DSSNG
-325 LFKPGTTDVDGNLS
+325 LFKPGTTDVDGGLD
-339 EGGVPSDPPGDASG
+339 EGVAGEVPGDA
-353 DGTAEIPGVPSG
+353 
-365 GGSSEDGAE
+365 SEDGAE

-403 LSGLLVNSIQSR
+403 LSGLLVNGIQSR

-504 TGGNGAQAVRMRQEM
+504 TGRSGAQAVRMRQEM

-560 VNDFGNAF
+560 VTDFGNAF

-578 FEGTQQQYA
+578 FEGTPQQYE

-601 YYAEEEPTE
+601 YYAEEEPVE

-632 VHKVTFDAGR
+632 VHEVTFDAGR

-660 EVEIMDPQAYLIG
+660 EVEIMDRQAYLIG

-720 GYSGTDTELAI
+720 GYRGTDPELVI

-768 YIGEGAFRE
+768 YIGEGAFSE

-791 YIGEN
+791 YIGKS
-796 AFEGTAYYDTAA
+796 AFEGTAYYETAA

-822 KADPE
+822 EADPAVAG
-827 TVGMSCTVRAGTL
+827 TSCTVRAGTL

-846 FRDCADLA
+846 FADCTELA
-854 EIELPDSLTA
+854 EIVLPDSLTA
-864 IGAGVFEGTAYWQN
+864 IGAGVFEGTEYYKTLT
-878 GANWTDEGL
+878 NWTNDGL

-896 SRVAAEHAVPAGT
+896 SHAAAEHAVPAGT

-916 FGYNGAM
+916 FSHNSAM

-983 NNEVADDGCI
+983 NNEVADDGFL

-1006 GEATVLAQGS
+1006 GEATVLAQGNS
-1016 SGETSVTIPESVSYG
+1016 EETPVTIPESVSYG
-1031 GETYAV
+1031 GETYGD

-1043 AFVGWYS
+1043 AFVGWDS
-1050 LSEVSLP
+1050 LSEANLP

-1065 YAFGATQLMEDWS
+1065 GAFGATQLMDVLEN
-1078 GTEAALY
+1078 EAALY

-1092 VNMELVESSFAVA
+1092 VNPEPAGSTFEVA

-1117 YSDRLTSVTL
+1117 YSDWLTSVTL
-1127 PEELQYIG
+1127 PEGLQYIG
-1135 ADAFISCTELVS
+1135 ADAFNYCTELSS

-1178 RIGARAFGYCYDL
+1178 RIGAGAFEYCYDL

-1226 GERELLRIA
+1226 GERVLLRIA

>member
-1191 QFTFENT
+1191 QFTFANT

>member
-47 TSEELPVTEE
+47 TNEELPVTEE

-75 TVTIAVGYDREEEVS
+75 TVTVGMEELGMREEMEIS
-90 FSVTQDRLRIY
+90 FSVAQNRLRINTTRRNFSPEEMTSESTEVY
-101 YTARYIRPDGTDENT
+101 SAVEENS
-116 YAYFAVREGAYLY
+116 FLY
-129 SRSYKLGYEDSYDDD
+129 SRSYYIGDESDYMDEVDYI
-144 VTYTG
+144 G

-228 RIAVENVGTNTL
+228 RIAVKNVGTNTL

-262 LSWLFYTCSDARVTE
+262 LSWLFYTCGDARVTE

-300 YGSEEAAAAVVGG
+300 YASGETAAAVVGG

-320 DLSNG
+320 DSSG
-325 LFKPGTTDVDGNLS
+325 GTFKPGTTDVDGGLD
-339 EGGVPSDPPGDASG
+339 EGVAGEVPGDA
-353 DGTAEIPGVPSG
+353 
-365 GGSSEDGAE
+365 SEDGAE
-374 VPEDPSEEEPAPSSG
+374 VPQDPSEEEPAPSSG

-403 LSGLLVNSIQSR
+403 LSWLLVNSIQSR

-473 VYDVGQVGKVE
+473 VYDVGAVGKVE

-504 TGGNGAQAVRMRQEM
+504 TGRSGAQAVRMRQEM

-578 FEGTQQQYA
+578 FEGTPQQYEA
-587 AIANKAFYSSPAVY
+587 AANKAFYSSPAVY

-642 YGYVLSETV
+642 QYGYVLYDTV

-720 GYSGTDTELAI
+720 RYSGTDTELVI

-744 YETDRGMFYGN
+744 YETGRSVFCGN
-755 KTLQRV
+755 TTLERV

-791 YIGEN
+791 YIGKS
-796 AFEGTAYYDTAA
+796 AFEGTAYYETAA

-822 KADPE
+822 EADPAAAG
-827 TVGMSCTVRAGTL
+827 TSCTVRAGTL

-846 FRDCADLA
+846 FADCTELA
-854 EIELPDSLTA
+854 EIVLPDSLTA
-864 IGAGVFEGTAYWQN
+864 IGAGVFEGTAYYKTLT
-878 GANWTDEGL
+878 NWTSDGL

-896 SRVAAEHAVPAGT
+896 SHAAAEHAVPAGT

-916 FGYNGAM
+916 FSHNSAM

-931 VQYMGRGVFLGCNLL
+931 VQYMGRGVFLGCDLL

-983 NNEVADDGCI
+983 NNEVADDGFI

-1006 GEATVLAQGS
+1006 GEATVLAQGNS
-1016 SGETSVTIPESVSYG
+1016 EETSVTIPESVSYG

-1050 LSEVSLP
+1050 LSEANLP

-1065 YAFGATQLMEDWS
+1065 GAFGTTQLMDVLD
-1078 GTEAALY
+1078 TEAALY
-1085 IDGYLIA
+1085 IGEYLIA
-1092 VNMELVESSFAVA
+1092 VNPEPAGSTFEVA
-1105 EGTVLI
+1105 ERTVLI
-1111 ADRVFA
+1111 ADGVFA
-1117 YSDRLTSVTL
+1117 YSDWLTSVTL
-1127 PEELQYIG
+1127 PEGLRYIG
-1135 ADAFISCTELVS
+1135 ADAFNYCTELSS

-1158 ESAFAECT
+1158 ENAFLKCV

-1178 RIGARAFGYCYDL
+1178 RIGARAFEYCYDL

-1198 QGWYYVESDGDLQSI
+1198 QGWYYVESDGDPQSI
-1213 DVTDGWV
+1213 DVTDEWV
-1220 TELLVD
+1220 FELLVYS
-1226 GERELLRIA
+1226 GSELVCIA

>member
-16 LALGCCIFLSACDG
+16 LAFGCCIFLSACDG
-30 AGENDGQNSGGQ
+30 AGENGGQ
-42 NNEEG
+42 NNGGQNNGED
-47 TSEELPVTEE
+47 TNEELPVTEE

-75 TVTIAVGYDREEEVS
+75 TVTVGMEELGMREEMEIS

-101 YTARYIRPDGTDENT
+101 YTTRYIWSDGTDENT
-116 YAYFAVREGAYLY
+116 QAYFAVREGAYLY
-129 SRSYKLGYEDSYDDD
+129 SRSYELGDEDSYDDD

-219 IPQGNGVTV
+219 IPQGDGVTV

-300 YGSEEAAAAVVGG
+300 YASGETAAAVVGG

-320 DLSNG
+320 DSSNG
-325 LFKPGTTDVDGNLS
+325 LFKPGTTDVDGGLD
-339 EGGVPSDPPGDASG
+339 EGVAGEVPGDA
-353 DGTAEIPGVPSG
+353 
-365 GGSSEDGAE
+365 SEDGAE

-403 LSGLLVNSIQSR
+403 LSGLLVNGIQSR

-504 TGGNGAQAVRMRQEM
+504 TGRSGAQAVRMRQEM

-560 VNDFGNAF
+560 VTDFGNAF

-578 FEGTQQQYA
+578 FEGTPQQYE

-601 YYAEEEPTE
+601 YYAEEEPVE

-632 VHKVTFDAGR
+632 VHEVTFDAGR

-660 EVEIMDPQAYLIG
+660 EVEIMDRQAYLIG

-720 GYSGTDTELAI
+720 GYRGTDTELVI

-768 YIGEGAFRE
+768 YIGEGAFSE

-791 YIGEN
+791 YIGKS
-796 AFEGTAYYDTAA
+796 AFEGTAYYETAA

-822 KADPE
+822 EADPAVAG
-827 TVGMSCTVRAGTL
+827 TSCTVRAGTL

-846 FRDCADLA
+846 FADCTELA
-854 EIELPDSLTA
+854 EIVLPDSLTA
-864 IGAGVFEGTAYWQN
+864 IGAGVFEGTEYYKTLT
-878 GANWTDEGL
+878 NWTNDGL

-896 SRVAAEHAVPAGT
+896 SHAAAEHAVPAGT

-916 FGYNGAM
+916 FSHNSAM

-983 NNEVADDGCI
+983 NNEVADDGFL

-1006 GEATVLAQGS
+1006 GEATVLAQGNS
-1016 SGETSVTIPESVSYG
+1016 EETSVTIPESVSYG

-1050 LSEVSLP
+1050 LSEANLP

-1065 YAFGATQLMEDWS
+1065 GAFGATQLMDVLEN
-1078 GTEAALY
+1078 EAALY

-1092 VNMELVESSFAVA
+1092 VNPEPAGSTFEVA

-1117 YSDRLTSVTL
+1117 YSDWLTSVTL
-1127 PEELQYIG
+1127 PEGLQYIG
-1135 ADAFISCTELVS
+1135 ADAFNYCTELSS

-1178 RIGARAFGYCYDL
+1178 RIGAGAFEYCYDL

-1226 GERELLRIA
+1226 GERVLLRIA

>member
-16 LALGCCIFLSACDG
+16 LAFGCCIFLSACDG
-30 AGENDGQNSGGQ
+30 AGENGGQ
-42 NNEEG
+42 NNDEQNNGED
-47 TSEELPVTEE
+47 TNEELPVTEE

-75 TVTIAVGYDREEEVS
+75 TVTVGMEELGMREEMEIS
-90 FSVTQDRLRIY
+90 FSVAQNRLRINTTRRNFSPEEMTSESTEVY
-101 YTARYIRPDGTDENT
+101 SAVEENS
-116 YAYFAVREGAYLY
+116 FLY
-129 SRSYKLGYEDSYDDD
+129 SRSYYIGDESDYMDEVDYI
-144 VTYTG
+144 G

-219 IPQGNGVTV
+219 IPQGDGVTV

-240 SFDFDEAALKAG
+240 AFDFDEAALKAG

-300 YGSEEAAAAVVGG
+300 YGSGETAAAVVGE

-320 DLSNG
+320 DLSGG
-325 LFKPGTTDVDGNLS
+325 LFKPGTTDVDGGLD
-339 EGGVPSDPPGDASG
+339 EGVAGEVPGDAS
-353 DGTAEIPGVPSG
+353 
-365 GGSSEDGAE
+365 EDDAE

-484 FPDQIEAYREFLGE
+484 FPDQTEAYREFLGE

-504 TGGNGAQAVRMRQEM
+504 TGGSGAQAVRMRQEM

-538 SLSGRLLY
+538 SLSGGLLY

-610 EGNFWHWNE
+610 EGNFWHWNG

-627 AGGEE
+627 AGGDE

-642 YGYVLSETV
+642 RYGYVLYDTV

-660 EVEIMDPQAYLIG
+660 EVEIMDRQAYLIG

-701 WGTGLE
+701 WGTGME

-720 GYSGTDTELAI
+720 RYSGTDTELVI

-744 YETDRGMFYGN
+744 YETGRSVFYGN
-755 KTLQRV
+755 KTLERV

-791 YIGEN
+791 YIGES

-822 KADPE
+822 EADPAVAG
-827 TVGMSCTVRAGTL
+827 TSCTVRAGTL

-846 FRDCADLA
+846 FADCTELA
-854 EIELPDSLTA
+854 EIVLPDSLTA
-864 IGAGVFEGTAYWQN
+864 IGAGVFEGTAYYKTLT
-878 GANWTDEGL
+878 NWTDDGL

-896 SRVAAEHAVPAGT
+896 SHAAAEHAVPAGT

-916 FGYNGAM
+916 FAHNGAM
-923 KEITVPAG
+923 EEITVPAG

-1006 GEATVLAQGS
+1006 GEATVLAQGNS
-1016 SGETSVTIPESVSYG
+1016 EETSVTIPESVSYG

-1065 YAFGATQLMEDWS
+1065 GAFGATQLMDVLEN
-1078 GTEAALY
+1078 EAALY

-1092 VNMELVESSFAVA
+1092 VNPEPAGSTFEVA
-1105 EGTVLI
+1105 ERTVLI
-1111 ADRVFA
+1111 ADGVFA
-1117 YSDRLTSVTL
+1117 YSDWLTSVTL
-1127 PEELQYIG
+1127 PEGLQYIG
-1135 ADAFISCTELVS
+1135 ADAFNYCTELSS

-1158 ESAFAECT
+1158 ENAFLKCV

-1178 RIGARAFGYCYDL
+1178 RIGARAFEYCYDL

-1198 QGWYYVESDGDLQSI
+1198 QGWYYVESDGDPQSI

-1220 TELLVD
+1220 TELLVYS
-1226 GERELLRIA
+1226 GSELVCIA

>member
-1 MRRRALTSLFVFLLA
+1 
-16 LALGCCIFLSACDG
+16 
-30 AGENDGQNSGGQ
+30 
-42 NNEEG
+42 
-47 TSEELPVTEE
+47 
-57 GLAQFFSAME
+57 ME

-75 TVTIAVGYDREEEVS
+75 TVTIAVGDDREAEVS

-116 YAYFAVREGAYLY
+116 QAYFAVREGAYLY
-129 SRSYKLGYEDSYDDD
+129 SRSYELGYEDRYDDD

-219 IPQGNGVTV
+219 IPQGDGVTV
-228 RIAVENVGTNTL
+228 RIAVKNVGTNTL

-282 GQDIVLNSTLGGG
+282 GQDIVLSSTLGGG

-300 YGSEEAAAAVVGG
+300 YASGETAAAVVGG

-325 LFKPGTTDVDGNLS
+325 LFKPGTTDVDGGLD
-339 EGGVPSDPPGDASG
+339 EGVAGEVPGDAS
-353 DGTAEIPGVPSG
+353 
-365 GGSSEDGAE
+365 EDDAE
-374 VPEDPSEEEPAPSSG
+374 VPKDPSEEEPAPSSG

-429 SAAGEQWFTYGESV
+429 SAAGEQWLTYGESV

-484 FPDQIEAYREFLGE
+484 FPDQVEAYREFLGE

-504 TGGNGAQAVRMRQEM
+504 TGRSGAQAVRMRQEM

-578 FEGTQQQYA
+578 FEGTPQQYA

-720 GYSGTDTELAI
+720 GYSGTDTELVI

-768 YIGEGAFRE
+768 YIGAGAFEYCEGAQF
-777 CLALSEIELPDHGL
+777 AFA
-791 YIGEN
+791 N
-796 AFEGTAYYDTAA
+796 A
-808 NWESGLLYIGRHLI
+808 
-822 KADPE
+822 
-827 TVGMSCTVRAGTL
+827 
-840 SVADYA
+840 
-846 FRDCADLA
+846 
-854 EIELPDSLTA
+854 
-864 IGAGVFEGTAYWQN
+864 Q
-878 GANWTDEGL
+878 
-887 LVYGTYLLD
+887 
-896 SRVAAEHAVPAGT
+896 
-909 TLIASRA
+909 
-916 FGYNGAM
+916 
-923 KEITVPAG
+923 
-931 VQYMGRGVFLGCNLL
+931 
-946 VVCCEAESAPAGW
+946 
-959 SSAWNMGKDAVDLR
+959 
-973 LPVPVVWDCE
+973 
-983 NNEVADDGCI
+983 
-993 YTTVDGI
+993 
-1000 RYALCD
+1000 
-1006 GEATVLAQGS
+1006 
-1016 SGETSVTIPESVSYG
+1016 
-1031 GETYAV
+1031 
-1037 TEIAES
+1037 
-1043 AFVGWYS
+1043 GWYS
-1050 LSEVSLP
+1050 
-1057 AGLTRIGA
+1057 
-1065 YAFGATQLMEDWS
+1065 
-1078 GTEAALY
+1078 
-1085 IDGYLIA
+1085 
-1092 VNMELVESSFAVA
+1092 
-1105 EGTVLI
+1105 
-1111 ADRVFA
+1111 
-1117 YSDRLTSVTL
+1117 
-1127 PEELQYIG
+1127 
-1135 ADAFISCTELVS
+1135 
-1147 VTLPGSLLEIG
+1147 
-1158 ESAFAECT
+1158 
-1166 SLTQIAFPAALT
+1166 
-1178 RIGARAFGYCYDL
+1178 
-1191 QFTFENT
+1191 
-1198 QGWYYVESDGDLQSI
+1198 VESDGYKQSV

-1220 TELLVD
+1220 TELLVYS
-1226 GERELLRIA
+1226 GSELVRIA

>member
-47 TSEELPVTEE
+47 TNEELPVTEE

-75 TVTIAVGYDREEEVS
+75 TVTVGMEELGMREEMEIS
-90 FSVTQDRLRIY
+90 FSVAQNRLRINTTRRNFSPEEMTSESTEVY
-101 YTARYIRPDGTDENT
+101 SAVEENS
-116 YAYFAVREGAYLY
+116 FLY
-129 SRSYKLGYEDSYDDD
+129 SRSYYIGDESDYMDEVDYI
-144 VTYTG
+144 G

-240 SFDFDEAALKAG
+240 AFDFDEAALKAG

-262 LSWLFYTCSDARVTE
+262 LSWLFYTCGDARVTE

-300 YGSEEAAAAVVGG
+300 YASGETAAAVVGG

-325 LFKPGTTDVDGNLS
+325 LFKPGTTDVDGGLD
-339 EGGVPSDPPGDASG
+339 EGGVPADPP
-353 DGTAEIPGVPSG
+353 

-473 VYDVGQVGKVE
+473 VYDVGAVGKVE

-504 TGGNGAQAVRMRQEM
+504 TGGSGAQAVRMRQEM

-528 ETGGVTYTVT
+528 ETGGITYTVT

-578 FEGTQQQYA
+578 FEGTPQQYA

-610 EGNFWHWNE
+610 EGNFWHWNG
-619 DGTAAVRW
+619 DCTAAVRW

-642 YGYVLSETV
+642 QYGYVLYDTV

-660 EVEIMDPQAYLIG
+660 EVEIMDRQAYLIG

-720 GYSGTDTELAI
+720 RYSGTDTELVI

-744 YETDRGMFYGN
+744 YETGRSVFYGN
-755 KTLQRV
+755 KTLERV

-822 KADPE
+822 EADPAVAG
-827 TVGMSCTVRAGTL
+827 TSRTVRAGTL

-846 FRDCADLA
+846 FADCTELA
-854 EIELPDSLTA
+854 EIVLPDTLTA
-864 IGAGVFEGTAYWQN
+864 IGAGVFEGTAYYKTLT
-878 GANWTDEGL
+878 NWTNDGL

-896 SRVAAEHAVPAGT
+896 SHAAAEHAVPAGT

-916 FGYNGAM
+916 FSPNSAM

-983 NNEVADDGCI
+983 NNEVADDGFI

-1000 RYALCD
+1000 RYALSD
-1006 GEATVLAQGS
+1006 GEATVLAQGNS
-1016 SGETSVTIPESVSYG
+1016 EETSVTIPESVSYG

-1043 AFVGWYS
+1043 AFVGWDS
-1050 LSEVSLP
+1050 LSEANLP

-1065 YAFGATQLMEDWS
+1065 YAFGATQLMKDWS

-1092 VNMELVESSFAVA
+1092 VNMESVESSFAVE

-1127 PEELQYIG
+1127 PEELRYIG

-1158 ESAFAECT
+1158 ESAFAACT
-1166 SLTQIAFPAALT
+1166 SLTQVTFPAGLT
-1178 RIGARAFGYCYDL
+1178 RIGAGAFGYCEGA
-1191 QFTFENT
+1191 QFAFANA
-1198 QGWYYVESDGDLQSI
+1198 QGWYSVESDGYKQSI
-1213 DVTDGWV
+1213 DVTDEWV
-1220 TELLVD
+1220 FELLVYS
-1226 GERELLRIA
+1226 GSELVCIA